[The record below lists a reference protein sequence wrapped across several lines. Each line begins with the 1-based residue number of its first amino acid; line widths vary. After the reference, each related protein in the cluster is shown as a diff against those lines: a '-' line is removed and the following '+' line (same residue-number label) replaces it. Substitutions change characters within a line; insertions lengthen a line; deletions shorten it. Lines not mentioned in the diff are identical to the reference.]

1 MSHALHLPPLRK
13 QSLPSTQRRAL
24 IGVVIAV
31 HAVHAVLAYGLMQSR
46 SARSD
51 APAPPSLVV
60 SLLSPPQESRPQA
73 MPRAAKA
80 LPLPTA
86 PDVPVPALPPVMSA
100 SPTAAPATPEP
111 VPAQVVAEAA
121 APQTAAAAAPR
132 LIPPAAVQY
141 LEPPVLVYP
150 RASRRAG
157 EAGRV
162 VLRVLIDEHGLPRQA
177 IVNQSSG
184 FARLDEAAIA
194 AVLKARFRP
203 YSDNGQPLAGW
214 AFVPLSFD
222 LQAS

>member
-1 MSHALHLPPLRK
+1 MSLALQFPPVRTSALPP
-13 QSLPSTQRRAL
+13 TQRRAL

-31 HAVHAVLAYGLMQSR
+31 HAVLAYGLMQLR

-51 APAPPSLVV
+51 VAAPAPLLV
-60 SLLSPPQESRPQA
+60 SLLSPRPSQEPPQA
-73 MPRAAKA
+73 MPRAAKT
-80 LPLPTA
+80 LPLPMA
-86 PDVPVPALPPVMSA
+86 PEVPVPAVPQVMSA
-100 SPTAAPATPEP
+100 SPAVVAATPEP
-111 VPAQVVAEAA
+111 VPAQAVAEAPAPHMVASA
-121 APQTAAAAAPR
+121 APK
-132 LIPPAAVQY
+132 LIPPSAVQY
-141 LEPPVLVYP
+141 LEPPVLAYP

-177 IVNQSSG
+177 LVNQSSG

-214 AFVPLSFD
+214 ALVPLSFD
-222 LQAS
+222 LQT

>member
-1 MSHALHLPPLRK
+1 MSHALHLPPLRT
-13 QSLPSTQRRAL
+13 QPLPTTQRRAL
-24 IGVVIAV
+24 IGVVV
-31 HAVHAVLAYGLMQSR
+31 AVHAVLAYGLMQLR

-51 APAPPSLVV
+51 AAAPPPLFV
-60 SLLSPPQESRPQA
+60 SLLSPQAQEAPPPA

-80 LPLPTA
+80 LPLPMA
-86 PDVPVPALPPVMSA
+86 PDVPVPALPPGISA
-100 SPTAAPATPEP
+100 SPTSAPATPEP
-111 VPAQVVAEAA
+111 VPAQAVAEAA
-121 APQTAAAAAPR
+121 APPTAVAAAPR

-157 EAGRV
+157 EADRV

-177 IVNQSSG
+177 LVNQSSG

-214 AFVPLSFD
+214 AVVPLSFD